1 MLKEL
6 FKAYKIVG
14 YGLAVKRQM
23 GFAIAFLLIGIVMEV
38 MTKGTMPTGGF
49 YIVLSG
55 MFIYQLIISS
65 DVSTLIQASPYK
77 KKIQCTY
84 PLLATAPWMYFS
96 FAIVAI
102 IHWFFG
108 KDEGAEAMAMQART
122 LFVIG
127 CFLFVCLIY
136 FGIVYK
142 YFIVSTITMVFVI
155 TLPTIALQRSLLNW
169 SLFNN
174 YGLVVAILFAMLIIG
189 TALSY
194 GISLLTYKKDIS
206 QTAFKM
212 MLKKG

>member
-1 MLKEL
+1 
-6 FKAYKIVG
+6 
-14 YGLAVKRQM
+14 
-23 GFAIAFLLIGIVMEV
+23 
-38 MTKGTMPTGGF
+38 
-49 YIVLSG
+49 
-55 MFIYQLIISS
+55 
-65 DVSTLIQASPYK
+65 
-77 KKIQCTY
+77 
-84 PLLATAPWMYFS
+84 
-96 FAIVAI
+96 
-102 IHWFFG
+102 
-108 KDEGAEAMAMQART
+108 
-122 LFVIG
+122 
-127 CFLFVCLIY
+127 

-174 YGLVVAILFAMLIIG
+174 YGLVVVISFAMLIIG